1 MIFEQKNRLKMKN
14 NYAPHDTATPKDSKT
29 HSRWLWLLMA
39 GCALVILAGISR
51 RSRHDDSA
59 APTIPSNATEASEAG
74 GVSSIGRAQRL
85 AHSSSSA
92 TAQIAEEIVASKV
105 SLFGRSRRDLAREM
119 GRRAKKDVPPEIE
132 KFFDAVEAG
141 RWEEIETQF
150 KALSKQSG
158 QFEGSSHS
166 PELDPFWQAVL
177 DAYGVAEQ
185 AHLWPAQKL
194 LDYGNAILGSLRPGM
209 VYVGGTDNGRWI
221 PELLNETSGGEQHII
236 VTQNAFADA
245 RYVDF
250 MNTLYGDRLAT
261 LTDEDSKRAF
271 QEYVTDAQRRLEHDQ
286 QFPDEPKQIRPGE
299 DVRVEDGRVQVGGQ
313 AAVMA
318 INEKLLQSL
327 MARNPD
333 LSFAIQESF
342 PLKGTYAEALPLG
355 PLMELRALDGQKTF
369 TAERAAQSLDYWV
382 NTAQQVFSD
391 PDTAGSPE
399 ALKSYSHDTVAAAN
413 LLAAHNFTAEAEQAY
428 HLAAR
433 FWPENPESIGGL
445 ADLLV
450 RSGRENEARQTFE
463 EFIRQHPDQRK
474 DLDQMS
480 ASWRVLS
487 AVQPSQP

>member
-1 MIFEQKNRLKMKN
+1 MKEIN
-14 NYAPHDTATPKDSKT
+14 FPQNGARERVARRS
-29 HSRWLWLLMA
+29 HSLWLLA
-39 GCALVILAGISR
+39 
-51 RSRHDDSA
+51 
-59 APTIPSNATEASEAG
+59 AG
-74 GVSSIGRAQRL
+74 GLLILLVALLLPKPDGNQTSPSSRTNSLSSVSAPVGSPRTRL
-85 AHSSSSA
+85 RPVSGTRSTFEPAH
-92 TAQIAEEIVASKV
+92 TAEEIVAGKV
-105 SLFGRSRRDLAREM
+105 SQFGRSRRDIVGAI
-119 GRRAKKDVPPEIE
+119 GRRLGKEVPPYIE
-132 KFFDAVEAG
+132 KFFDAVESG
-141 RWEEIETQF
+141 DWERID
-150 KALSKQSG
+150 ALWKVMAKHTGQYEKQDSD
-158 QFEGSSHS
+158 SAHW
-166 PELDPFWQAVL
+166 PDLDPYWSAVL
-177 DAYGVAEQ
+177 DAYGVAQQ

-194 LDYGNAILGSLRPGM
+194 LDYGNAILDSLRPGM

-221 PELLNETSGGEQHII
+221 PELLNETSGGEPHII
-236 VTQNAFADA
+236 VTQNAFADG

-271 QEYVTDAQRRLEHDQ
+271 QEYVTDAQKRLEHDQ

-342 PLKGTYAEALPLG
+342 PLKGTYADALPLG
-355 PLMELRALDGQKTF
+355 PLMELGAQDGQNTF
-369 TAERAAQSLDYWV
+369 TAERAAQSLDYWGK
-382 NTAQQVFSD
+382 TAQQVFSD
-391 PDTAGSPE
+391 PEAASSPE

-428 HLAAR
+428 RLAAR

-450 RSGRENEARQTFE
+450 RSGREDEARQTFE
-463 EFIRQHPDQRK
+463 EFIRQHPNHRK
-474 DLDQMS
+474 DLDRVS
-480 ASWRVLS
+480 AAWRVLG